1 MGYRSILGIVSIA
14 SSLAI
19 FASPVAA
26 DPTQIIDI
34 APNSQ
39 SHQDTQTKRV
49 IFTLNTHS
57 IQNFAGLMQKAELM
71 ATNLMRQGFAESPSI
86 KEMSVSILGERN
98 GQEVPLLVA
107 KVSRSDW
114 QRQPI
119 LQQWTKYFSSSAAL
133 LGFVKPP
140 SKSPPSSPAPA
151 AVRRSPRPRAQPSST
166 PTTPTFVQPSPSA
179 PAPGQPSSPTAPG
192 FGQPSPSAPGQPP
205 STPTAPGFGQ
215 PSPSTLPPP
224 PGQSG
229 NLSPSPTPTTP
240 STSPSS
246 PASGTSSPG
255 SGGASVEQDD
265 PGYR

>member
-26 DPTQIIDI
+26 DPTQSIDI

-39 SHQDTQTKRV
+39 SHQDTQTKRI

-71 ATNLMRQGFAESPSI
+71 ATNLIRQGFAESPSI
-86 KEMSVSILGERN
+86 KEMSVSVLGERN

-133 LGFVKPP
+133 LGFVKPLP
-140 SKSPPSSPAPA
+140 KSPPSSPAPA
-151 AVRRSPRPRAQPSST
+151 TVRRSRRPRAQPSST
-166 PTTPTFVQPSPSA
+166 PTTPTFVQPS
-179 PAPGQPSSPTAPG
+179 
-192 FGQPSPSAPGQPP
+192 

-215 PSPSTLPPP
+215 PSPSTPEQPSSTPTAPGFGQPSPSTPPPP
-224 PGQSG
+224 PGQPG
-229 NLSPSPTPTTP
+229 YLSPSPTPTTP
-240 STSPSS
+240 STSPSP